1 MPSLLLQYTLKL
13 MSDTSRTYS
22 AFHHMQTALATIAIA
37 ITIALHRITAAVP
50 WSLPQLF
57 WSDIETHIQQPGSCI
72 VIDLIATTQLRLVAL
87 RISLLH
93 IVTSVSLHTSITH
106 THTCIHTSTR
116 ARTYTHTT
124 HNLTHTCTH
133 TNKHT

>member
-1 MPSLLLQYTLKL
+1 MPSRLRQYTLKL
-13 MSDTSRTYS
+13 MSDTSRTYY

-50 WSLPQLF
+50 WSPPQLF

-72 VIDLIATTQLRLVAL
+72 VIDLIATTQLCFVAL

-93 IVTSVSLHTSITH
+93 IVTSVSYTH
-106 THTCIHTSTR
+106 VHYTHAYMYTHIHTR
-116 ARTYTHTT
+116 AHAHT

-133 TNKHT
+133 TNK